1 MSITSPMAMLS
12 LVALVVSILS
22 IVPTAL
28 CDPANFSA
36 YANDF
41 VNPNTILAKDFNTS
55 TAGSQQTIVAW
66 ADFLAA
72 QGPWSVMNKSVIP
85 PTGNKHDY
93 LSWAP

>member
-1 MSITSPMAMLS
+1 MLFP
-12 LVALVVSILS
+12 LALVLS
-22 IVPTAL
+22 VLSALPVAL
-28 CDPANFSA
+28 CDPANNFSA

-41 VNPNTILAKDFNTS
+41 VNPNTILAKNFNIS
-55 TAGSQQTIVAW
+55 TAASQQTIVAW

-72 QGPWSVMNKSVIP
+72 QGPWSVMNKSVVP

>member
-1 MSITSPMAMLS
+1 ML
-12 LVALVVSILS
+12 LLTTLAISILS
-22 IVPTAL
+22 VVPAAL
-28 CDPANFSA
+28 CDSPGFSA

-41 VNPNTILAKDFNTS
+41 VNPNTVLAKNFNTS
-55 TAGSQQTIVAW
+55 TAASQQSVVAW

-72 QGPWSVMNKSVIP
+72 QGPWSVMNKSVTP